1 MFVNFLLDNIWVE
14 RGFKVWVITPL
25 PRFLIAIVIVTSE
38 LYAKMLRCCCH
49 KKKQFA
55 NDMMDKNTSCYY
67 YFLLQ
72 VKDYWIYSFTP
83 TFDHNFISTRDKI
96 QYISNNIN
104 IYIYIYILVN
114 CTASFPSTL
123 ILFLIYLTFTK
134 SNVSWI
140 DGTISCLELIQ
151 IDIFCLTHHCETSIC
166 IATYCFIWM
175 TVLTKSLKMPKG

>member
-1 MFVNFLLDNIWVE
+1 MFVNFLLDNIWGE

-96 QYISNNIN
+96 HYISNNIN
-104 IYIYIYILVN
+104 IYIYIY
-114 CTASFPSTL
+114 TFWL
-123 ILFLIYLTFTK
+123 IALLPFLQPWSYSLYIWHSL
-134 SNVSWI
+134 NQMPI
-140 DGTISCLELIQ
+140 ELM
-151 IDIFCLTHHCETSIC
+151 ERYP
-166 IATYCFIWM
+166 A
-175 TVLTKSLKMPKG
+175 